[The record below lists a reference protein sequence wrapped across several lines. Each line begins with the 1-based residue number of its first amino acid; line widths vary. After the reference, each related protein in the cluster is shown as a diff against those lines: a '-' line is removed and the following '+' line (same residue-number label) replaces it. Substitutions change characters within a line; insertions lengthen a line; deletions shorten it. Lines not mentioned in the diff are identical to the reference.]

1 MMAKPPKECENA
13 AMTGTPKIRLYV
25 EAALAADAGAA
36 LDAEQAQYLKNVM
49 RLGEGGQVLLFN
61 GRDGEWLAEIA
72 ALERRG
78 GRLHVREQTRPQSD
92 DGAADPLAGP
102 WLLFAPVKRQQNDL
116 IAQKATE
123 LGASLIWP
131 VITQH
136 TNSERLRLDRLGTI
150 ARETAEQCGRLG
162 LPEIREPA
170 NLDAVLAAWPGGRT
184 LLVMDE
190 TGGGPPIAEVAAEI
204 AAGEKTGIAI
214 LIGPEG
220 GFAKVE
226 LDALANLA
234 FVRRAGLGRRILRA
248 ETAAIA
254 ALACFQAIA
263 GDWRR

>member
-1 MMAKPPKECENA
+1 MSEA
-13 AMTGTPKIRLYV
+13 PKIRLYT
-25 EAALAADAGAA
+25 ESRLTADAGAP
-36 LDAEQAQYLKNVM
+36 LDAEQAHYLKSVM
-49 RLGEGGQVLLFN
+49 RRETSDMVLLFN
-61 GRDGEWLAEIA
+61 GEDGEWLAEIA

-78 GRLHVREQTRPQSD
+78 GRLHVQTQTRPHVDES
-92 DGAADPLAGP
+92 AGP

-123 LGASLIWP
+123 LGAAVIWP
-131 VITQH
+131 VITRH
-136 TNSERLRLDRLGTI
+136 TNADRLRADRAHTI
-150 ARETAEQCGRLG
+150 AREAAEQCGRLG
-162 LPEIREPA
+162 LPEIRETA
-170 NLDAVLAAWPGGRT
+170 SLGAALEDWPDDRL

-190 TGGGPPIAEVAAEI
+190 TDGGVPIAEVAHQISAD
-204 AAGEKTGIAI
+204 GGNPIAI

-234 FVRRAGLGRRILRA
+234 FVRRAGLGQRILRA

-254 ALACFQAIA
+254 ALASVQAIA

>member
-1 MMAKPPKECENA
+1 
-13 AMTGTPKIRLYV
+13 MTDMPKIRLYV
-25 EAALAADAGAA
+25 EARLTADAGAA
-36 LDAEQAQYLKNVM
+36 LDAEQAHYLKNVM
-49 RLGEGGQVLLFN
+49 RRQVGDSVLLFN
-61 GRDGEWLAEIA
+61 GEDGEWLAEIA

-78 GRLHVREQTRPQSD
+78 GRLHVRAQTRIHEDES
-92 DGAADPLAGP
+92 AGP

-123 LGASLIWP
+123 LGAAVIWP

-136 TNSERLRLDRLGTI
+136 TNADRLRAERMHTI
-150 ARETAEQCGRLG
+150 AHEAAEQCGRLG
-162 LPEIREPA
+162 LPEIREPSP
-170 NLDAVLAAWPGGRT
+170 LGAVLEAWPKDRL

-190 TGGGPPIAEVAAEI
+190 TGGGAPIAEVAGQI
-204 AAGEKTGIAI
+204 SGDGGNPIAI

-234 FVRRAGLGRRILRA
+234 FVRRAGLGKRILRT

-254 ALACFQAIA
+254 ALALVQAIT

>member
-13 AMTGTPKIRLYV
+13 AMTDTPKIRLYV

-36 LDAEQAQYLKNVM
+36 LDAEQAHYLKNVM

-150 ARETAEQCGRLG
+150 AREAAEQCGRLG

>member
-1 MMAKPPKECENA
+1 MSDI
-13 AMTGTPKIRLYV
+13 PKIRLYV
-25 EAALAADAGAA
+25 EARLAADAGAP
-36 LDAEQAQYLKNVM
+36 LDAEQVHYLKNVM
-49 RLGEGGQVLLFN
+49 RREIGDSVLLFN
-61 GRDGEWLAEIA
+61 GEDGEWMAEIA

-78 GRLHVREQTRPQSD
+78 GRLHVRAQTRPHMDES
-92 DGAADPLAGP
+92 AGP

-123 LGASLIWP
+123 LGAAVIWP

-136 TNSERLRLDRLGTI
+136 TNADRLRADRMHTI
-150 ARETAEQCGRLG
+150 AREAAEQCGRLG
-162 LPEIREPA
+162 LPEIREPSPLGA
-170 NLDAVLAAWPGGRT
+170 ALEAWPEERT

-190 TGGGPPIAEVAAEI
+190 TGGGTQIAEVAGQISANG
-204 AAGEKTGIAI
+204 ASPIAI

-234 FVRRAGLGRRILRA
+234 FVRRAGLGQRILRA

-254 ALACFQAIA
+254 ALACIQAIA

>member
-1 MMAKPPKECENA
+1 MAMSEAP
-13 AMTGTPKIRLYV
+13 TIRLYT
-25 EAALAADAGAA
+25 EARLTADAGAP
-36 LDAEQAQYLKNVM
+36 LDAEQAHYLKNVM
-49 RLGEGGQVLLFN
+49 RRSEGDLVLLFN
-61 GRDGEWLAEIA
+61 GEDGEWLAEIA

-78 GRLHVREQTRPQSD
+78 GRLHVREQTRPHMDEST
-92 DGAADPLAGP
+92 GP
-102 WLLFAPVKRQQNDL
+102 WLLFAPLKRQQNDL
-116 IAQKATE
+116 IAQKSTE
-123 LGASLIWP
+123 LGAAIIWP

-136 TNSERLRLDRLGTI
+136 TNADRLRLDRMHVI
-150 ARETAEQCGRLG
+150 AREAAEQCGRLG

-170 NLDAVLAAWPGGRT
+170 PLDAALQAWPEDRS

-190 TGGGPPIAEVAAEI
+190 TGGGAPIAEVAGQISAE
-204 AAGEKTGIAI
+204 GGNRLAI

-234 FVRRAGLGRRILRA
+234 FVRRAGLGQRILRA

-254 ALACFQAIA
+254 ALALVQAIA

>member
-1 MMAKPPKECENA
+1 
-13 AMTGTPKIRLYV
+13 MTEMPKIRLYV
-25 EAALAADAGAA
+25 EARLAADAGAP
-36 LDAEQAQYLKNVM
+36 LDAEQAHYLKNVM
-49 RLGEGGQVLLFN
+49 RREIGDTVLVFN
-61 GRDGEWLAEIA
+61 GEDGEWLAEIA

-78 GRLHVREQTRPQSD
+78 GRLHVRGQTRAHGDES
-92 DGAADPLAGP
+92 AGP

-123 LGASLIWP
+123 LGAAVIWP

-136 TNSERLRLDRLGTI
+136 TNADRLRPERMHTI
-150 ARETAEQCGRLG
+150 AREAAEQCGRLG

-170 NLDAVLAAWPGGRT
+170 SLDAALEAWPEDR
-184 LLVMDE
+184 LLLLMDE
-190 TGGGPPIAEVAAEI
+190 TGGGAPIAEVAGQI
-204 AAGEKTGIAI
+204 SSGGGKPIAI

-234 FVRRAGLGRRILRA
+234 FVRRAGLGQRVLRA

-254 ALACFQAIA
+254 ALASVQAIA